1 MKHENLPF
9 EHTVPLA
16 TLPAESASDLIW
28 GAINSSSDI
37 SENLKSLILLASEWL
52 PNLLL
57 KTVIFEPGRWQCC
70 MFPFVILVIW
80 KTYFR
85 AY

>member
-1 MKHENLPF
+1 MKHKNLPF

-16 TLPAESASDLIW
+16 TLPAYSTSDLIW
-28 GAINSSSDI
+28 GAIKSSSDI

-52 PNLLL
+52 PSLLL
-57 KTVIFEPGRWQCC
+57 KTIIFEPGRWQCC

>member
-37 SENLKSLILLASEWL
+37 SENLKSRILLASE
-52 PNLLL
+52 
-57 KTVIFEPGRWQCC
+57 
-70 MFPFVILVIW
+70 
-80 KTYFR
+80 
-85 AY
+85 